1 MNMQRFQVFFSS
13 ALSAICLVAIS
24 GVRPSP
30 AFAQNN
36 EVPCNSALPDSYF
49 HGGGI
54 CIFPAQTYG
63 TTIYQIAICTS
74 DPLTNATPDT
84 SSCHFLFNNNSG
96 VFVNMG
102 PDGGNY
108 LNPATISSLSSSER
122 PPIGN
127 YPYIYSLFSNRVL
140 IKGSTTVGAGTMYT
154 TNQANPAL
162 DGEGALASTDA
173 SQYAAF
179 DSPIAR
185 DTSEDDRYPYTF
197 KCFLKEG
204 GSGTSML
211 TANNQPTSMGAND
224 KCVGVA
230 RLASSDKTVDILGR
244 LLSVTPDVTGLEL
257 KFATTQALALYST
270 GYYGGILRYV
280 IDFNGFDMEL
290 DFTNN

>member
-1 MNMQRFQVFFSS
+1 
-13 ALSAICLVAIS
+13 
-24 GVRPSP
+24 
-30 AFAQNN
+30 
-36 EVPCNSALPDSYF
+36 
-49 HGGGI
+49 
-54 CIFPAQTYG
+54 
-63 TTIYQIAICTS
+63 
-74 DPLTNATPDT
+74 
-84 SSCHFLFNNNSG
+84 
-96 VFVNMG
+96 
-102 PDGGNY
+102 
-108 LNPATISSLSSSER
+108 
-122 PPIGN
+122 
-127 YPYIYSLFSNRVL
+127 
-140 IKGSTTVGAGTMYT
+140 MYT

-185 DTSEDDRYPYTF
+185 DTSEDDRYPFTF
-197 KCFLKEG
+197 KCFVKDKA
-204 GSGTSML
+204 GTSML

-230 RLASSDKTVDILGR
+230 RMAASDKTVDILGR

-257 KFATTQALALYST
+257 KFATTQALALYSS